1 MATSRELLAAR
12 GKGAEILH
20 NGAPVRFDPRRPR
33 DPKPWVLRNDRSQV
47 RYTAAQCT
55 AYWPTRKEE

>member
-1 MATSRELLAAR
+1 MATSRALLAAEE
-12 GKGAEILH
+12 KGAEILH
-20 NGAPVRFDPRRPR
+20 NGAPVTYLPRRPGDR
-33 DPKPWVLRNDRSQV
+33 KPWLLRNDRSQV